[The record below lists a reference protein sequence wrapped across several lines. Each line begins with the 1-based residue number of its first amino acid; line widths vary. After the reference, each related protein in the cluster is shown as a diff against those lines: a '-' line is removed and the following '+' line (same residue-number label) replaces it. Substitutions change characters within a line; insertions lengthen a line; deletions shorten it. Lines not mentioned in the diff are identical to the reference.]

1 MTDKKITFEKA
12 KQKWLKE
19 HVKHRSW
26 VEMMNDGDKEMGKLG
41 ERLLNDPEYMKI
53 WEDVPKDK

>member
-1 MTDKKITFEKA
+1 MTDKKMTFEEA

-19 HVKHRSW
+19 HVKGRGW
-26 VEMMNDGDKEMGKLG
+26 EEMMEDGDNEMGKIG

-53 WEDVPKDK
+53 WEETLKGK